1 MAAKAAMRAPLR
13 VFVAPLFVFA
23 CARAPAGTRAPADP
37 PVATA
42 PARASDLPK
51 LDVAA
56 IDAYFAEEMKKRA
69 VVGAQLMVVQ
79 GGEVVLE
86 RSYGLSSSSAGKTVD
101 AETAFAIGSISKQF
115 VCVAAL
121 MLEDDG
127 KLSLDDEVAK
137 YFPDLTRASE
147 ITLADL
153 GGHMSGYPDFY
164 PLDFIDRRM
173 MKPIEP
179 DELLRRYAKV
189 PLEFEP
195 RTRYSYSNTGFI
207 VLGRVIEKV
216 AGQPLREVL
225 LERVFTKL
233 GMAHTSF
240 DPPIGAPGL
249 AAGHISIALGEPQPA
264 PREADGWINAAGG
277 VYSTARDMVKWNL
290 ALADGKLLSA
300 ASMQRMATA
309 HTLPDGR
316 STDYGCGI
324 GVRRMAGETV
334 LSHSGAVSGFA
345 AYNAVVPR
353 TRSAVTVLVN
363 TEGGSSG
370 EVHQHILGMLVG
382 PITFVPEVEGPP
394 AKDVALAL
402 LQQLQR
408 GELDRSRLGEE
419 FSAFFDDAKVREA
432 APRLKALGEPKR
444 VEAGEARGRGGMEV
458 TTIRF
463 EFTGRTVKALLY
475 RTPDGI
481 VQEFLL
487 LHD

>member
-1 MAAKAAMRAPLR
+1 MAAVAALRAPLR
-13 VFVAPLFVFA
+13 LLLVPLLALA
-23 CARAPAGTRAPADP
+23 CARAPAGERPPARP
-37 PVATA
+37 PVLAG
-42 PARASDLPK
+42 PVELPP
-51 LDVAA
+51 LDVPA
-56 IDAYFAEEMKKRA
+56 IDEYFAAQMKTRA
-69 VVGAQLMVVQ
+69 VVGASLVVVQ

-86 RSYGLSSSSAGKTVD
+86 RTYGLASTASGAVVD
-101 AETAFAIGSISKQF
+101 ADTAFAIGSISKQF

-121 MLEDDG
+121 QLADDG
-127 KLSLDDEVAK
+127 KLSLDDSVAK

-147 ITLADL
+147 ITLDDL
-153 GGHMSGYPDFY
+153 GSHMSGYPDFY

-173 MKPIEP
+173 MQPIAP
-179 DELLRRYAKV
+179 DDLLTRYAKV
-189 PLEFEP
+189 PLEYEP

-216 AGQPLREVL
+216 AARLLRDVMS
-225 LERVFTKL
+225 ERLFAKL
-233 GMAHTSF
+233 GMTHTSF
-240 DPPIGAPGL
+240 DPPMGAPGL
-249 AAGHISIALGEPQPA
+249 AAGHISIALGDPQPA

-277 VYSTARDMVKWNL
+277 VYSTARDMVKWNM

-324 GVRRMAGETV
+324 GVRKMAGETV

-345 AYNAVVPR
+345 AYNAVIPR
-353 TRSAVTVLVN
+353 TRSAVTLLVN
-363 TEGGSSG
+363 TEGGSAG
-370 EVHQHILGMLVG
+370 EVQQHILAMLVG
-382 PITFVPEVEGPP
+382 PITFVPKVDGPP

-408 GELDRSRLGEE
+408 GELDRTKLGEE
-419 FSAFFDDAKVREA
+419 FSAFFDAARLAEA
-432 APRLKALGEPKR
+432 APRLKALGDPKK
-444 VEAGEARGRGGMEV
+444 VTAGEARGRGGMEV
-458 TTIRF
+458 TTIHF
-463 EFTGRTVKALLY
+463 EFASKTVKALLY
-475 RTPDGI
+475 RTPYGI